1 MERRHRKDSAT
12 GSKTVRAG
20 DLIEVSVERV
30 VPGGAG
36 LAHAEGL
43 TVFVPLAAPGDL
55 LRVRVER
62 VKGRVAFAALTE
74 ILRPGPDRIEPP
86 CPYFG
91 RCGGC
96 DFQQLNYAA
105 QLATKV
111 EIVRDCLRRIGRLA
125 VPEEIPITPSPAEWR
140 YRSRARWQHDP
151 RHGRL
156 GYYELASHHV
166 CDVAECP
173 VVLPEVQDALARL
186 RASRV
191 GGREGA
197 ALLDAR
203 DDASRQS
210 APTRDESNPAAG
222 STEDKPSSATFVK
235 TESGVSEEFQAVAG
249 DDGVS
254 LLPPL
259 TEEDARE
266 RRRVIA
272 GETYRFNAECF
283 FQINHALL
291 EALVAESLR
300 GAEGAGPEVDGA
312 QSHDAEVGESE
323 GGGAEGDGT
332 RGAGTAVDLYC
343 GVGLFTLPLARKFAR
358 VVGVEAHPT
367 AVRYARLNLEDARL
381 SNARVE
387 TSEVGDWLLRRAAK
401 IAPVDFVLLDPPRAG
416 AAEAVEGILALRPR
430 RITYVSCDPATLA
443 RDLRSLAD
451 GGFTLDSVRAFDMF
465 PQTHHV
471 ETVAHLSR

>member
-1 MERRHRKDSAT
+1 MGERRHRREPA
-12 GSKTVRAG
+12 GRPVRAG
-20 DLIEVSVERV
+20 DALEVSVERV

-43 TVFVPLAAPGDL
+43 TVFVPLAAPGDR

-62 VKGRVAFAALTE
+62 VKGRVAFAALVE
-74 ILRPGPDRIEPP
+74 ILEPGPDRIEPP

-105 QLATKV
+105 QLRAKV
-111 EIVRDCLRRIGRLA
+111 EIIRDCLRRIGRLTP
-125 VPEEIPITPSPAEWR
+125 PEEIPVTPSPAEWR
-140 YRSRARWQHDP
+140 YRSRARWQHDAA
-151 RHGRL
+151 RRRL
-156 GYYELASHHV
+156 GYYELASHRV

-173 VVLPEVQDALARL
+173 VVLPEVQDALSRL
-186 RASRV
+186 RASRT
-191 GGREGA
+191 GA
-197 ALLDAR
+197 
-203 DDASRQS
+203 
-210 APTRDESNPAAG
+210 RDESDRAATPAREEPSPLTPEKYEAG
-222 STEDKPSSATFVK
+222 VA
-235 TESGVSEEFQAVAG
+235 EEFQAVAG

-291 EALVAESLR
+291 DALIAEAL
-300 GAEGAGPEVDGA
+300 
-312 QSHDAEVGESE
+312 
-323 GGGAEGDGT
+323 GGAERSGAGDDGAE
-332 RGAGTAVDLYC
+332 GAGTAVDLYC
-343 GVGLFTLPLARKFAR
+343 GVGLFTLPLARKFGR
-358 VVGVEAHPT
+358 VIGVESHPT
-367 AVRYARLNLEDARL
+367 AARYARLNLEGAGL
-381 SNARVE
+381 ANARVE
-387 TSEVGDWLLRRAAK
+387 AAEVGDWLLRRAARV
-401 IAPVDFVLLDPPRAG
+401 APADFVLLDPPRAG
-416 AAEAVEGILALRPR
+416 AAEAIEGILTLRPR

-451 GGFTLDSVRAFDMF
+451 GGFVLDSLHAFDMF

-471 ETVAHLSR
+471 ETVAHLSRAAAR